1 MKRKTLLVTAL
12 SLLMAGYVNAQV
24 FLNED
29 RYSQG
34 LTMQTNEILS
44 EIGEQPGEDH
54 VPVGSGALLLMAMS
68 GAYLFGKKNRKN

>member
-12 SLLMAGYVNAQV
+12 SLLLAGSVNAQV

-34 LTMQTNEILS
+34 LTMQTNDILS
-44 EIGEQPGEDH
+44 DIGEQPGEDH
-54 VPVGSGALLLMAMS
+54 VTAGSGALLLMAMS

>member
-12 SLLMAGYVNAQV
+12 SLLLAGSVNAQV
-24 FLNED
+24 FMNED

-34 LTMQTNEILS
+34 LTVQTNDIFS
-44 EIGEQPGEDH
+44 DIGEQPGEDH